1 MGSTRGHGKSHLCP
15 RYRQE
20 RDPKRRKDDDATGAW
35 GSGSTL
41 ASQPH
46 DIKIAESSKETPN
59 VIVDH
64 LHTDQQAKCNKK
76 IVHLKKPPDFIA
88 MGYSGYICKADEDTI
103 IKHPRYLPD
112 NEPYNEMY
120 RDMIST
126 EKQIYER
133 LGNHKGIIPFLG
145 VHDQSTGAI
154 KLAYA
159 PQGDLESYIQ
169 NHDKPSEA
177 IRASWI
183 QSIVETF
190 WHIYSCK
197 ILHQDVKPNNI
208 LVHNDSPK
216 VADFGNA
223 EIYALD
229 ANMEAIYMEEPFPR
243 VDILGIGCII
253 YSIAAWRAFR
263 YDYCE
268 QDRWPESEDLPVT
281 TGLLCEDTIRKCWS
295 NSYENMQSL
304 YEDFNAS
311 TSTNVSS
318 AKEV

>member
-1 MGSTRGHGKSHLCP
+1 
-15 RYRQE
+15 
-20 RDPKRRKDDDATGAW
+20 
-35 GSGSTL
+35 
-41 ASQPH
+41 
-46 DIKIAESSKETPN
+46 
-59 VIVDH
+59 
-64 LHTDQQAKCNKK
+64 
-76 IVHLKKPPDFIA
+76 

-112 NEPYNEMY
+112 NEPYNEVY

-126 EKQIYER
+126 EKQTYER

-145 VHDQSTGAI
+145 VHDH
-154 KLAYA
+154 
-159 PQGDLESYIQ
+159 YIQ

-190 WHIYSCK
+190 WHIYPCK
-197 ILHQDVKPNNI
+197 VLHQDVKPNNI

-223 EIYALD
+223 EIYALYAD
-229 ANMEAIYMEEPFPR
+229 MEAIYMEEPFPR
-243 VDILGIGCII
+243 VYILGIGCII
-253 YSIAAWRAFR
+253 YSIAAWRAFW
-263 YDYCE
+263 YDYFE

-281 TGLLCEDTIRKCWS
+281 TGLLCEDIIRKCWS

-304 YEDFNAS
+304 YEDFNAFTGTDLPFS
-311 TSTNVSS
+311 KEECTVFIKILSMWACGPLSS
-318 AKEV
+318 PV